1 MRKHQVFS
9 TCRSMNILY
18 VDKRMKIIGFFFIT
32 NYHIIL
38 VVFIVISLFECQMSF
53 PHGRR
58 IDFSTSSTKES

>member
-1 MRKHQVFS
+1 
-9 TCRSMNILY
+9 MNILY

>member
-1 MRKHQVFS
+1 
-9 TCRSMNILY
+9 MNILY
-18 VDKRMKIIGFFFIT
+18 VDKRMKIIGFFFLT

-38 VVFIVISLFECQMSF
+38 VVFAKFFIVISLFECQMSF